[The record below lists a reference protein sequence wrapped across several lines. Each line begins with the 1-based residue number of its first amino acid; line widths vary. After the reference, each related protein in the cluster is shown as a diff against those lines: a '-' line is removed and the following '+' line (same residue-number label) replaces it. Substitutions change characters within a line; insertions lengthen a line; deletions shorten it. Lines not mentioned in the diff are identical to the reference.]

1 MRVLIF
7 SLAYSP
13 FIGGAELA
21 VKNITERIS
30 DTNFDMVTVNL
41 DGRQAK
47 KETIGNV
54 NVYRVG
60 KGKVSKYLFPLS
72 GFKKAAEL
80 HQKNNYDIIWAI
92 MANQAG
98 LAALKFKKN
107 FPKVKYILTL
117 QEGDSLKSIW
127 LRTWFIRPWYKAIYK
142 KADRIQAISNF
153 LKERAVKYGYL
164 GPIDIVSNG
173 VDFKQFSQEFSIE
186 ELQSLRSHIGLEP
199 KDKVIVSVSRLV
211 KKNGL
216 DTLIKSIKDLA
227 VKLLILGAGQQE
239 NKLKALARELGLE
252 MKVLFLGYV
261 DHKDLPK
268 YLRIADVFVRPSRS
282 EGLGSAF
289 LEAMAADLPVVAT
302 PVGGIPDF
310 LAEGETGLFCEVGN
324 SRNLQEKIS
333 QLLFNQDLR
342 NKIIIG
348 GRELVL
354 NKYSWENI
362 SREMAEIFKS
372 SQEEIN
378 FKKGKL
384 ISGIIYPEIFPL
396 TKKDSV
402 LNIGCGDGV
411 QAVVY
416 QGHFKKMIGVDINQE
431 RLNIANKLSDFYSLD
446 NFETLKANV
455 ENIPLDEKF
464 DKAIAVDIIEHV
476 VNPDKLIQEAS
487 RLVKERGQLLIT
499 FPAMHDRWENLFRF
513 VGRKIL
519 RRKGKTV
526 YLPAQ
531 AGKDGWD
538 PDAHQH
544 SYKLKKWI
552 KIVESGGFKLIKS
565 RASTL
570 FPPLHYLGLPRFW
583 FSNHLIHLFDRFFCS
598 LPIIKNFGQALV
610 CVFEKN
616 EQS

>member
-384 ISGIIYPEIFPL
+384 I
-396 TKKDSV
+396 
-402 LNIGCGDGV
+402 
-411 QAVVY
+411 
-416 QGHFKKMIGVDINQE
+416 
-431 RLNIANKLSDFYSLD
+431 
-446 NFETLKANV
+446 
-455 ENIPLDEKF
+455 
-464 DKAIAVDIIEHV
+464 
-476 VNPDKLIQEAS
+476 
-487 RLVKERGQLLIT
+487 
-499 FPAMHDRWENLFRF
+499 
-513 VGRKIL
+513 
-519 RRKGKTV
+519 
-526 YLPAQ
+526 
-531 AGKDGWD
+531 
-538 PDAHQH
+538 
-544 SYKLKKWI
+544 
-552 KIVESGGFKLIKS
+552 
-565 RASTL
+565 
-570 FPPLHYLGLPRFW
+570 
-583 FSNHLIHLFDRFFCS
+583 
-598 LPIIKNFGQALV
+598 
-610 CVFEKN
+610 
-616 EQS
+616 